1 MRRIY
6 LGYQAAILQAA
17 QLGIKLRRI
26 VGKAVK
32 FDLPARF
39 RKKRGPLPRY
49 RRGKEETMMPRVSLF
64 VDRSSSFNKM
74 RHAVNQGATPVQP
87 DQRAVLR
94 HKVRRVEIRRAQT
107 RAIWAAM
114 DREQGR

>member
-32 FDLPARF
+32 FELPARF

-49 RRGKEETMMPRVSLF
+49 RLGKEIADMPRHGLI

-74 RHAVNQGATPVQP
+74 RRAVNQGATPYQP
-87 DQRAVLR
+87 DHEAVRR
-94 HKVRRVEIRRAQT
+94 HVVRRVEIRRAQT